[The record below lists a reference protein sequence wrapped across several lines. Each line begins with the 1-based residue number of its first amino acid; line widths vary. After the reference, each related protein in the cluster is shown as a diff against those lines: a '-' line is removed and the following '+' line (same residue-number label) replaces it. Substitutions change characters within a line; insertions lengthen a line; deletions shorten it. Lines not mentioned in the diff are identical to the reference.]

1 MCLFCLFVFVVMV
14 KLTSDLILRSAFYTN
29 PLHERELDLRALR
42 IPEIENLG
50 ATRDAFDCIDFSA
63 NDISVLGNFPL
74 LPRLSTLLMSGNR
87 ITTIASDT
95 LPTSIPNLQ
104 SLQLSNNRVCLQ
116 VLVLSSLSSVFF
128 TCFLTVVQISDFA
141 EISHLSGLLKL
152 EHLWL
157 AGNPIAI
164 MKDYRLRV
172 IRLLPSLRFLD
183 GTRITKAERD
193 ASRSLADI

>member
-1 MCLFCLFVFVVMV
+1 MV
-14 KLTSDLILRSAFYTN
+14 KLTDELILRSAFYTN

-87 ITTIASDT
+87 ISTIAADT
-95 LPTSIPNLQ
+95 LPNSIPNLE
-104 SLQLSNNRVCLQ
+104 SLQLSNNRVCLS
-116 VLVLSSLSSVFF
+116 VLHASVMFHHL
-128 TCFLTVVQISDFA
+128 CFASFQISDFA
-141 EISHLSGLLKL
+141 EIGHLAGLQKL

-157 AGNPIAI
+157 VGNPITGA
-164 MKDYRLRV
+164 KDYRLRV

-183 GTRITKAERD
+183 GEKITKAERD
-193 ASRSLADI
+193 SARSLADI